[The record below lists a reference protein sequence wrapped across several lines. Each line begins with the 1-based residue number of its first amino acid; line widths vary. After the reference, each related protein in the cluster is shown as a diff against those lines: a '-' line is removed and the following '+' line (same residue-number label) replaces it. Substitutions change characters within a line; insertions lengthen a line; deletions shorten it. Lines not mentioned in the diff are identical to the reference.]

1 MSEEDIKKMSAGATS
16 GASTVV
22 SDWEKQ
28 SKQDVKDMEQITD
41 DNPVI
46 VAAER
51 NICKSS
57 LLVELLTRFHT
68 A

>member
-1 MSEEDIKKMSAGATS
+1 MGSASKVA
-16 GASTVV
+16 